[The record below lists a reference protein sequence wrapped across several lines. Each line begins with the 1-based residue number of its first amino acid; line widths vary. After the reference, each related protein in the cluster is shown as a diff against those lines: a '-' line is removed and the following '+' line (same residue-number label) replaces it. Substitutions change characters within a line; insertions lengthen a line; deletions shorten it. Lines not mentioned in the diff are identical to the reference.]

1 MKYTPQRIDAELQN
15 LQIMVEKFKL
25 FGIATGDYGD
35 PSWGLENGFHNLRC
49 SHISAHQDHEG
60 RYSDKMQT
68 EARMAVQ
75 QLNYL
80 AGLIKH
86 AQPLLKELTRRQ
98 PPVTKRK
105 KWTSQP
111 FTYK

>member
-1 MKYTPQRIDAELQN
+1 MKYTPQRIDAELRK
-15 LQIMVEKFKL
+15 LQIMVEKFNDFDK
-25 FGIATGDYGD
+25 GSDDGD

-49 SHISAHQDHEG
+49 SHLFAHENTEG

-80 AGLIKH
+80 TTLIER
-86 AQPLLKELTRRQ
+86 ARPLLKALTRRQ
-98 PPVTKRK
+98 KAVAKRK
-105 KWTSQP
+105 KWTPQP